1 MKKILDILKKAKS
14 VALDILKQ
22 IGRAIGNF
30 IINIV
35 LPYVTWMIGVS
46 YVAFWLSFPIGGA
59 VALIAGAFNFNI
71 GLFDLWLIGLGTGA
85 LIGAVK
91 NAPKV
96 NFKKGSE
103 TF

>member
-1 MKKILDILKKAKS
+1 MK
-14 VALDILKQ
+14 
-22 IGRAIGNF
+22 NF
-30 IINIV
+30 
-35 LPYVTWMIGVS
+35 VTHITAYIAWMIGVA
-46 YVAFWLSFPIGGA
+46 YTAFWLSFPIGAA
-59 VALIAGAFNFNI
+59 VALIAGGFNFNI

-96 NFKKGSE
+96 NFKKGDE